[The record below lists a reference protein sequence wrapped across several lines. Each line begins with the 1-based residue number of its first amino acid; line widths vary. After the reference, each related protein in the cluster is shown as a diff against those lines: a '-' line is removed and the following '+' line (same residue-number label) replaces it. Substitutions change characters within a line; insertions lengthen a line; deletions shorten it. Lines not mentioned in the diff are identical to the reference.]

1 MRKYE
6 RWIVV
11 FVVVFLP
18 GIVLRLVVT
27 HEPDKLLLSSETS
40 VTQIQS
46 NTNGVQ
52 QINVLHNGQVL
63 AMRFDDYLCGVLL
76 GEMPASF
83 HEEALKA
90 QAVAA
95 RTYTLKMLRNAQKHV
110 NADICTDYTC
120 CQAYID
126 PEGNDSIQKIRD
138 AVYATA
144 GKVLIFDGD
153 LIEATYFS
161 CSGGRTEAAVE
172 VWGEDIPYLQAI
184 DSPWDADA
192 KYHRDMFVI
201 SEKELLEKLDIYN
214 ESEEF
219 TYSNV
224 IYTDGGGVDTIEICG
239 KEFSGV
245 QIRSMLG
252 LRSTA
257 FSIEKNDD
265 SICFITKGFGHR
277 VGMSQYGADAMAQQG
292 SQYEEILAFY
302 YPQTQL
308 ITLRDDQLCRL
319 FDKAGNL

>member
-27 HEPDKLLLSSETS
+27 HEPDNLLLSSETS
-40 VTQIQS
+40 VIQIQS

-138 AVYATA
+138 AVYTTT

-224 IYTDGGGVDTIEICG
+224 IYTDGGGVDTIRIGGSLYSGLEIR
-239 KEFSGV
+239 KRF
-245 QIRSMLG
+245 G
-252 LRSTA
+252 LRSTI
-257 FSIEKNDD
+257 FTVSVEEGNVV
-265 SICFITKGFGHR
+265 FRTEGYGHR
-277 VGMSQYGADAMAQQG
+277 VGLRQYGADAMASAG
-292 SQYEEILAFY
+292 HSYDEILSHY
-302 YPQTQL
+302 YGGIRPQTYAE
-308 ITLRDDQLCRL
+308 D
-319 FDKAGNL
+319 

>member
-18 GIVLRLVVT
+18 GIVLRLVVANK
-27 HEPDKLLLSSETS
+27 PDNLLIPSETS
-40 VTQIQS
+40 VTPIQS
-46 NTNGVQ
+46 NANDVQ
-52 QINVLHNGQVL
+52 QINVLHNDQVL
-63 AMRFDDYLCGVLL
+63 TMPIDEYLCGVLL

-95 RTYTLKMLRNAQKHV
+95 RTYTLKILRNERKHME
-110 NADICTDYTC
+110 ADICTDYAC
-120 CQAYID
+120 CQAYIE
-126 PEGNDSIQKIRD
+126 PEGNGTIQKIRD

-144 GKVLIFDGD
+144 GTVLIFDGD

-184 DSPWDADA
+184 ESPWDADA

-201 SEKELLEKLDIYN
+201 SEKQLLEKLDIYN
-214 ESEEF
+214 ESEVF
-219 TYSNV
+219 TCSNV
-224 IYTDGGGVDTIEICG
+224 TYTDGGGVDTIEICG

-257 FSIEKNDD
+257 FSVEKNGD

-292 SQYEEILAFY
+292 SQYEDILAFY

-308 ITLRDDQLCRL
+308 ITLTEDQLCRL

>member
-11 FVVVFLP
+11 LVVVFLP
-18 GIVLRLVVT
+18 GIVLRLFLPN
-27 HEPDKLLLSSETS
+27 EPENLSMQSETS
-40 VTQIQS
+40 ATQVQS
-46 NTNGVQ
+46 DTSCVQ
-52 QINVLHNGQVL
+52 QIHVLHNGQIFPML
-63 AMRFDDYLCGVLL
+63 FDDYLCGVLL

-95 RTYTLKMLRNAQKHV
+95 RTYTLKMLRNERKHME
-110 NADICTDYTC
+110 ADICTDYAC
-120 CQAYID
+120 CQAYIE
-126 PEGNDSIQKIRD
+126 PKGNGSEQKIRS
-138 AVYATA
+138 AVNDTA

-184 DSPWDADA
+184 DSPWDAGA
-192 KYHRDMFVI
+192 KYHRAMFVI
-201 SEKELLEKLDIYN
+201 SEKELLEKLDIHN
-214 ESEEF
+214 ESEEL

-224 IYTDGGGVDTIEICG
+224 TYTDGGGVDTIEICG

-257 FSIEKNDD
+257 FSIEKNGEN
-265 SICFITKGFGHR
+265 ICFLTKGFGHR

-292 SQYEEILAFY
+292 SRYEDILAFY

-308 ITLRDDQLCRL
+308 ITLTEDQLCRL